1 MTTTQPTFEPNWTSV
16 LPPVLAI
23 VLSIATRQVYLSLA
37 AGVLLGTTIL
47 ANWNPLL
54 GLAGAVNRVVDALVD
69 RGNAEVVLFTF
80 VVGALIATVEASG
93 GVRGFVARLDERRWV
108 DTPRRAG
115 LLVWVLGVVIFIE
128 SNITILVGG
137 AVGRPLFDRF
147 RLSRE
152 RLAYLI
158 EALSPPV
165 CMLIPLNAWGAL
177 VIGLIGA
184 HGVSEP
190 VEVLARSLPLQFYSI
205 ATVVIALIVSLY
217 PFDIGPMRAAER
229 RTRGGLVLWPHA
241 QPLVDPDVIAPPVS
255 TPVPPRARNFIV
267 PVTTMVVMMP
277 VSLWMT
283 GRLNVAR
290 MVAEGSL
297 APEAPAK
304 VSYILKGSGSTS
316 VLWATLIALA
326 VAWVMLLAQRAF
338 TVEKLVNLGLKGA
351 GGLVSMAIILLL
363 AMALAGVAK
372 QLGAG
377 PYIAKVTAGKMPP
390 ALFLPAIFLVS
401 CLVGFCTGTS
411 WGTFALMLPLAI
423 PVALGAGW
431 PVAPFVAA
439 ALSGGVFGDHAS
451 PISDSTIISS
461 MAAATDLVD
470 HVRTQLPYALLAVA
484 IAAVA

>member
-1 MTTTQPTFEPNWTSV
+1 MTTQPTFEPHWTSV

-37 AGVLLGTTIL
+37 AGVFLGATIL
-47 ANWNPLL
+47 AGWNPLL
-54 GLAGAVNRVVDALVD
+54 GLAGTVTRVVDSLVD

-115 LLVWVLGVVIFIE
+115 LLVWVLGVLIFIE

-152 RLAYLI
+152 RLAYII

-165 CMLIPLNAWGAL
+165 CMLIPLNALGAL
-177 VIGLIGA
+177 VITLIA
-184 HGVSEP
+184 SNGVDEP
-190 VEVLARSLPLQFYSI
+190 VAVLARSLPLQFYSI
-205 ATVVIALIVSLY
+205 ATVIIALLVAIT

-229 RTRGGLVLWPHA
+229 RTRAGQLLWPHA

-255 TPVPPRARNFIV
+255 TTVPPRAVNFIV
-267 PVTTMVVMMP
+267 PVLTMVVMMP
-277 VSLWMT
+277 ASLMIT
-283 GRLNVAR
+283 AR
-290 MVAEGSL
+290 INKGTWDM
-297 APEAPAK
+297 
-304 VSYILKGSGSTS
+304 LKGSGSTS

-326 VAWVMLLAQRAF
+326 VEWVMLLAQRAF
-338 TVEKLVNLGLKGA
+338 KVQKLVDIGLKGA
-351 GGLVSMAIILLL
+351 GGLISMAIILLL

-377 PYIAKVTAGKMPP
+377 PYIAGVTAGKLAPVV
-390 ALFLPAIFLVS
+390 FLPLIFLVS
-401 CLVGFCTGTS
+401 CVVGFCTGTS

-470 HVRTQLPYALLAVA
+470 HVRTQLPYALLAVGV
-484 IAAVA
+484 AAVGYAVIGALL

>member
-1 MTTTQPTFEPNWTSV
+1 MTTQPVTDPNWTSV

-23 VLSIATRQVYLSLA
+23 VLAVATRQVYLSLA
-37 AGVLLGTTIL
+37 AGILLGCTIL
-47 ANWNPLL
+47 SEWNPLL
-54 GLAGAVNRVVDALVD
+54 GLAGSVGRVVDALVD

-115 LLVWVLGVVIFIE
+115 LLVWILGVLIFIE

-152 RLAYLI
+152 RLAYII

-184 HGVSEP
+184 HEEAGEP
-190 VEVLARSLPLQFYSI
+190 VRVLAASLPLQFYSI
-205 ATVVIALIVSLY
+205 ATVIIALVVALF
-217 PFDIGPMRAAER
+217 PWDIGPMRAAER
-229 RTRGGLVLWPHA
+229 RTRAGQLLWPHS
-241 QPLVDPDVIAPPVS
+241 QPLVDPDVIAPPVETS
-255 TPVPPRARNFIV
+255 IAPRAINMIL
-267 PVTTMVVMMP
+267 PVLTMVVMMP
-277 VSLWMT
+277 VSLLIT
-283 GRLNVAR
+283 AR
-290 MVAEGSL
+290 MRHGQWDM
-297 APEAPAK
+297 
-304 VSYILKGSGSTS
+304 LKGAGSTS
-316 VLWATLIALA
+316 VLWATLLALA

-338 TVEKLVNLGLKGA
+338 TVQKLVDIGLKGA
-351 GGLVSMAIILLL
+351 GGLISMAIILLL

-377 PYIAKVTAGKMPP
+377 PYIARATAGKLAPVVM
-390 ALFLPAIFLVS
+390 LPLIFLVA
-401 CLVGFCTGTS
+401 CVIGFCTGTS

-451 PISDSTIISS
+451 PISDSTIVSS

-470 HVRTQLPYALLAVA
+470 HVRTQLPYALIAVA
-484 IAAVA
+484 VATVAYALTGAAM